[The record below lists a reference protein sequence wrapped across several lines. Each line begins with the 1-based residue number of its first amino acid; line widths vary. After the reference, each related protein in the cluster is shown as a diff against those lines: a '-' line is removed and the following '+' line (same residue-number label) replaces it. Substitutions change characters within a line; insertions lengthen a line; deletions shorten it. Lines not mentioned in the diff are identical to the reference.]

1 MLRDLLRDCESAKGF
16 LEKAGLFKDPK
27 LLEKYAIAS
36 EVTLEVLDA
45 FLARVFGTDRE
56 SMCDGAC
63 DLKVLCE

>member
-36 EVTLEVLDA
+36 EVTVEVLDS
-45 FLARVFGTDRE
+45 FFSHVFGTER
-56 SMCDGAC
+56 SVCTGIA
-63 DLKVLCE
+63 